1 MRGNQIPRTQS
12 GDGAQGRGQ
21 PWPRSLP
28 GPSPSANL
36 AGKWKGDPLS
46 PQVAALTVSPIKMR
60 CRIVRQPGG
69 RLLLSAH
76 GANKRAA
83 RNHIRRCVMLAF
95 TSYTFGSVAEFAF
108 LAVIVLVAFLLTLGP

>member
-46 PQVAALTVSPIKMR
+46 PQVAALTVSPIKIR
-60 CRIVRQPGG
+60 CRIARQPGG
-69 RLLLSAH
+69 RRLLSAH

-83 RNHIRRCVMLAF
+83 RNHIRRCVMLAIINHPF
-95 TSYTFGSVAEFAF
+95 VAVAEPAV
-108 LAVIVLVAFLLTLGP
+108 LAAIGLIVLVLL